1 MKTAGVLGSGTV
13 GEVLANGL
21 LKHGYAVTRG
31 SRDPKKLDAWKESAG
46 PNASTGTF
54 ADAAKADLLVLA
66 VKGLAAEEALGLAGP
81 AIEGKVMIDA
91 TNPLANAPPVDGVLS
106 VFTGPNE
113 SLMERLQEKFPATR
127 FVKAFSCVG
136 NANFVNPS
144 LAGGVKPSMFVCG
157 NDDAAKAEVRAVLD
171 AFGWEMEDMGRVT
184 AARAIEPLCVLWCIS
199 GFRQNRWN
207 HAFKVL
213 LA

>member
-1 MKTAGVLGSGTV
+1 M
-13 GEVLANGL
+13 
-21 LKHGYAVTRG
+21 
-31 SRDPKKLDAWKESAG
+31 
-46 PNASTGTF
+46 
-54 ADAAKADLLVLA
+54 
-66 VKGLAAEEALGLAGP
+66 
-81 AIEGKVMIDA
+81 
-91 TNPLANAPPVDGVLS
+91 
-106 VFTGPNE
+106 
-113 SLMERLQEKFPATR
+113 
-127 FVKAFSCVG
+127 KAFSCVG

-144 LAGGVKPSMFVCG
+144 LAGGLKPSMFVCG